1 MEFQRVVT
9 ETRMD
14 PGSGVLVGLS
24 RPGTDSRDTA
34 VAVEEHERGDLADI
48 LHERL
53 GYLIRYSD
61 QERDRLGRVVALL
74 METFE

>member
-14 PGSGVLVGLS
+14 PGSGALVGLC
-24 RPGTDSRDTA
+24 RPGTDSQDTA
-34 VAVEEHERGDLADI
+34 VAVEEHERGDLDDI

-53 GYLIRYSD
+53 GYLIKYSD
-61 QERDRLGRVVALL
+61 QERDRLDRVVALL

>member
-9 ETRMD
+9 ETRMH
-14 PGSGVLVGLS
+14 PGSGALVGLS
-24 RPGTDSRDTA
+24 RPGTDFQDTS
-34 VAVEEHERGDLADI
+34 VSVDEHQRGDLTDI

-53 GYLIRYSD
+53 GYLIRHSD
-61 QERDRLGRVVALL
+61 QKGDRLDRVVALL